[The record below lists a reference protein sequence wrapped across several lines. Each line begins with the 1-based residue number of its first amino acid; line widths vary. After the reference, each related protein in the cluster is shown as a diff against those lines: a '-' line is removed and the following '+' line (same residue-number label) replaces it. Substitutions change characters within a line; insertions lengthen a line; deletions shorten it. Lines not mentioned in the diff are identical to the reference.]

1 MPATSGPY
9 RVDPELDV
17 HALTVRRAH
26 REYRVPVRMSGP
38 DQRAGFEETVLGYTA
53 DEAAREAS
61 RCLDCDVLCSLCV
74 GVCPNLALVTYE
86 TAPSR
91 WQLPAVEVRGGT
103 VHIDGAQATAGRFAV
118 EQRFQVAVL
127 TDLCNECGTCVTACP
142 TAGRPYVDK
151 PRLYLDRADF
161 EAQDA
166 NAFRLRDDDHVEGRF
181 DGATHH
187 LKVGHGADEGRLV
200 YGAPGLRVVLD
211 RATFRVL
218 EATTDGTMTTDG
230 VATDGA
236 RSLEPAAIMASLLA
250 GIAGSLPHLPMASLP
265 EEGTRIPAPALA

>member
-1 MPATSGPY
+1 
-9 RVDPELDV
+9 
-17 HALTVRRAH
+17 
-26 REYRVPVRMSGP
+26 MSGP
-38 DQRAGFEETVLGYTA
+38 DERAGFAETVLGYTA

-103 VHIDGAQATAGRFAV
+103 VRVDSAPGATGRFAV

-151 PRLYLDRADF
+151 PRLYLDREDF
-161 EAQDA
+161 EAQEG
-166 NAFRLRDDDHVEGRF
+166 NAFMLRDHDRVEGRF

-187 LKVGHGADEGRLV
+187 LEVGHGADEGRLV
-200 YGAPGLRVVLD
+200 YLAPGLRVVLD
-211 RATFRVL
+211 RATLGVL
-218 EATTDGTMTTDG
+218 EARTDGATATDG
-230 VATDGA
+230 VAADGA
-236 RSLEPAAIMASLLA
+236 RSLEPAVTMATLLA
-250 GIAGSLPHLPMASLP
+250 GIAGSLPHLPMANSAD
-265 EEGTRIPAPALA
+265 GGMRVAAPALA